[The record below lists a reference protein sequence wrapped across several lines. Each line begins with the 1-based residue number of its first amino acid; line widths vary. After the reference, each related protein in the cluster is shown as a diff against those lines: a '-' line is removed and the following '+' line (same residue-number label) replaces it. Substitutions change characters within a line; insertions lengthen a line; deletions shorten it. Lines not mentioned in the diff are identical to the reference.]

1 MRTLAL
7 FLLLLLNLA
16 ATPAKERI
24 VDRFAVPG
32 GLVRVPVAP
41 GSFGA
46 YLRNLPLLPVGTGVA
61 LYNGSAK
68 SRQDVHA
75 AVIDV
80 SVGKKDLQQCADA
93 VMRLRAE
100 HLHAIGKDQA
110 ITFRFT
116 NGFEAR
122 WDRWAKGER
131 IRVNGNT
138 CSWYAGAAPDRS
150 HDQLLR
156 YLDMVFTYAGTLS
169 LARELVPATDA
180 VRPGDV
186 YIRGGSP
193 GHAVLVVDVAERP
206 DGTRAMLLVQSYMPA
221 QQIHVLK
228 DLRHAAHGAWFVVGA
243 DDRLYTP
250 EWTFEWSDRRR
261 WPVE

>member
-1 MRTLAL
+1 MRTFAL
-7 FLLLLLNLA
+7 LLPLLLNLA
-16 ATPAKERI
+16 ATPAKDRI
-24 VDRFAVPG
+24 VDRFAVPSG
-32 GLVRVPVAP
+32 FARVPVAP
-41 GSFGA
+41 ASFGA
-46 YLRNLPLLPVGTGVA
+46 YLRNLPLLPVGTGVT

-68 SRQDVHA
+68 GRQDVHA
-75 AVIDV
+75 AVIDI
-80 SVGKKDLQQCADA
+80 SVGQKDLQQCADA

-100 HLHAIGKDQA
+100 HLHANGKDQA
-110 ITFRFT
+110 VTFRFT

-131 IRVNGNT
+131 IRVSGNT

-169 LARELVPATDA
+169 LARELVPTTDA

-186 YIRGGSP
+186 YIQGGSP

-206 DGTRAMLLVQSYMPA
+206 DGTQSMLLAQSYMPA

-250 EWTFEWSDRRR
+250 EWTFNWSDRRR